1 MHKCNRVFIANY
13 DIVHKNVIKKRHM
26 KSILCQI
33 ALSMW
38 MLCGIG
44 VVVKGKRASRDQARI
59 LVAAPHSTFF
69 DAIVIFV
76 TKMSSPIVREED
88 KSLGSKFRS

>member
-1 MHKCNRVFIANY
+1 MRISN
-13 DIVHKNVIKKRHM
+13 IVHKNVCKIRHM

-44 VVVKGKRASRDQARI
+44 VIVKGKRSSRDQARI

-88 KSLGSKFRS
+88 KSLGSKFRF

>member
-1 MHKCNRVFIANY
+1 
-13 DIVHKNVIKKRHM
+13 
-26 KSILCQI
+26 
-33 ALSMW
+33 MW

-88 KSLGSKFRS
+88 KSLGSKFFALSMKMMMML

>member
-1 MHKCNRVFIANY
+1 MY
-13 DIVHKNVIKKRHM
+13 LKKIITRHM

-44 VVVKGKRASRDQARI
+44 VVVKGKRASRNEARI

-76 TKMSSPIVREED
+76 SKMSSPIVREED